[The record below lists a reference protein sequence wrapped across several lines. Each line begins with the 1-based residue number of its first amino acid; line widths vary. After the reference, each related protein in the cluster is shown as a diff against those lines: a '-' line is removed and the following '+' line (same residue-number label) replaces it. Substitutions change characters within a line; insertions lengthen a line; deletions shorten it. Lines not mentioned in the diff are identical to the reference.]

1 MRYDIVLAGVGGQ
14 GILTIARIV
23 SGAAIA
29 NGWNVKQAE
38 VHGMSQ
44 RGGAVNS
51 HLRLSDEEIHSDLI
65 PKGQADLILAV
76 EPLEALRYEPM
87 LREEGAIVASTNAV
101 ANIQSYPAIERV
113 LERLCR
119 RTNHVCLDMENLG
132 RAAGNP
138 LASNM
143 VALGAAAGY
152 LPVPADDL
160 EREIADCFAA
170 KGERVVEA
178 NVRGFRF
185 GRAAASAYAEAML
198 RGIPPSA
205 ARGWIETLSPA
216 HLESDE
222 PLDLA
227 GVSSAP
233 EARLSGAEA
242 HAFESVLLDAYHEGR
257 RQLYEHEV
265 YRLIELVGA
274 ISPPRH
280 VFVPKGSAVSAESL
294 AGFPGERVVCKLVSP
309 NVVHKSDAGAV
320 VFVSKSLEQVNLE
333 IDRLVSRHA
342 DDVQVAGVLVVEF
355 VEHAFQ
361 GLGSELFVGIRST
374 REFGPVVA
382 AGLGGLDTEYLSSKL
397 ARDVAVA
404 KAPAMDLD
412 AERFLAMFRQT
423 VAYDVLSGKARG
435 HRRRVSDAEL
445 LRCFRA
451 FISIAKWF
459 CVDRGEEGPDIGELE
474 VNPFAFRNDRMVPLD
489 GRGCL
494 RTAARAEPPRPR
506 RQVRCLLAPETLAM
520 VGVSSDPNGFG
531 RLVLRNTL
539 KAGYPVESLT
549 IVKDGLTEIDGVRC
563 VPRVSDLPAGTD
575 LLVIAAPASAVPQIV
590 AEANDKGTVRAC
602 IVISGGAGE
611 TAGSVPVGEAIRE
624 AVRAGREGGEGL
636 VLLGPNC
643 LGVRSAW
650 GRYDTFFIPDDKMP
664 VEPGAPHPVAL
675 VSQSGAFVVSRL
687 SGLRHLRPLASFTIG
702 NQADVTVSDL
712 LWTLAERDDL
722 RAVGVYLEGFANW
735 DGLETLRAIARLTET
750 GRTVAFYKGGRS
762 ESGRSAASGHTAAIA
777 GDYDVCRTALTEAGA
792 LVAEE
797 TREFGQLLEL
807 ATFLGDRRV
816 DGTDLFGLTNAG
828 FEAVAMADAE
838 PSFRALG
845 AELEE
850 TLRTVLDA
858 HRLGGLVAPRNPLDV
873 TPMADERAYEALLR
887 AALARPEV
895 HGAIVSCVPLAPRLS
910 TLAEELSDEGSFA
923 RFAREWRNETAKPV
937 VFVVDSGSR
946 FDALREAVRT
956 AGVPVFDSADE
967 AARRFGRYLR
977 HRSSTKVRAD

>member
-29 NGWNVKQAE
+29 AGWNVKQAE

-51 HLRLSDEEIHSDLI
+51 HLRLADGPIHSDLI

-101 ANIQSYPAIERV
+101 ANIQSYPTIERV
-113 LERLCR
+113 LERVSR
-119 RTNHVCLDMENLG
+119 HANHVCLDMENLG

-143 VALGAAAGY
+143 VALGAAARY
-152 LPVPADDL
+152 LPVSVDDL
-160 EREIADCFAA
+160 EREIAEFFAP

-185 GRAAASAYAEAML
+185 GRAAASAYAEAMS
-198 RGIPPSA
+198 RGIAPAA

-222 PLDLA
+222 PLDPA
-227 GVSSAP
+227 SAP
-233 EARLSGAEA
+233 EVVEARLSGAEA

-280 VFVPKGSAVSAESL
+280 LFVPKGSAVSPETL

-320 VFVSKSLEQVNLE
+320 VFIPKSLDQVNAA
-333 IDRLVSRHA
+333 IDRLVSQHA
-342 DDVQVAGVLVVEF
+342 GDGQVAGVLVVEF

-382 AGLGGLDTEYLSSKL
+382 AGLGGLDTEYLSAKL
-397 ARDVAVA
+397 APDVAVA

-412 AERFLAMFRQT
+412 AETFLAMFRET
-423 VAYDVLSGKARG
+423 VAYEILSGKVRG

-474 VNPFAFRNDRMVPLD
+474 VNPFAFRNERMVPLD

-494 RTAARAEPPRPR
+494 RTAALAAAPRPR
-506 RQVRCLLAPETLAM
+506 ANVRSLLAPTGLAI
-520 VGVSSDPNGFG
+520 VGVSSDPGGYG
-531 RLVLRNTL
+531 RIVLRNTL
-539 KAGYPVESLT
+539 ASGFPAERLTVVKEGVET
-549 IVKDGLTEIDGVRC
+549 MDGVRC
-563 VPRVSDLPAGTD
+563 VPRVGELPPETE
-575 LLVIAAPASAVPQIV
+575 LLVVAAPAGAVPGIV
-590 AEANDKGTVRAC
+590 SEANARGTVRAC

-611 TAGSVPVGEAIRE
+611 TAGSEGLGEAIRE
-624 AVRAGREGGEGL
+624 AVRAGRKSDGL
-636 VLLGPNC
+636 ILLGPNC
-643 LGVRSAW
+643 LGVRSDW
-650 GRYDTFFIPDDKMP
+650 GRYDTFFIPEDKMP
-664 VEPGAPHPVAL
+664 TESGAAHPLAL

-687 SGLRHLRPLASFTIG
+687 SGLRHLRPMASFTIG

-712 LWTLAERDDL
+712 LWTLAERTEL

-735 DGLETLRAIARLTET
+735 DGLETLRAVASLTES
-750 GRTVAFYKGGRS
+750 GRTVVFYKGGRS
-762 ESGRSAASGHTAAIA
+762 ESGRTAASGHTAAIA
-777 GDYDVCRTALTEAGA
+777 GDYDVCRTALESAGA

-797 TREFGQLLEL
+797 MREFGQLIEL

-816 DGTDLFGLTNAG
+816 EGSNLFGLTNAG

-838 PSFRALG
+838 GVFHAPNPEFA
-845 AELEE
+845 E
-850 TLRTVLDA
+850 TLRQVLER
-858 HRLGGLVAPRNPLDV
+858 HRLAGLVAARNPLDV
-873 TPMADERAYEALLR
+873 TPMADEGAYEDLLQ

-895 HGAIVSCVPLAPRLS
+895 HGAIVSCVPLAPKLR
-910 TLAEELSDEGSFA
+910 TLGNELADPASFV
-923 RFAREWRNETAKPV
+923 RFAEGWRSGTTKPV
-937 VFVVDSGSR
+937 VLVVDSGER
-946 FDALREAVRT
+946 FDALRDAVRL

-967 AARRFGRYLR
+967 AARRLVRYLT
-977 HRSSTKVRAD
+977 HRAVRDEARR

>member
-29 NGWNVKQAE
+29 TGLNVKQAE

-51 HLRLSDEEIHSDLI
+51 HLRLSNEAIHSDLI
-65 PKGQADLILAV
+65 PKGQAHLILAV

-87 LREEGAIVASTNAV
+87 LRDDGAIVASTNAI
-101 ANIQSYPAIERV
+101 ANIPSYPTIEHV
-113 LERLCR
+113 LERICR
-119 RTNHVCLDMENLG
+119 RANHVCLDMENLG

-143 VALGAAAGY
+143 VALGAAARY
-152 LPVPADDL
+152 LPVSADDL
-160 EREIADCFAA
+160 EREIAEFFAP
-170 KGERVVEA
+170 KGSRVVEA

-185 GRAAASAYAEAML
+185 GRTAASAYAEAMA
-198 RGIPPSA
+198 RGIAPPA
-205 ARGWIETLSPA
+205 ARGWIETLSSA
-216 HLESDE
+216 HLESDA
-222 PLDLA
+222 PLDA
-227 GVSSAP
+227 ANAP
-233 EARLSGAEA
+233 EVVEARLSGAEA

-280 VFVPKGSAVSAESL
+280 VFVPKGSAVSSEAL

-320 VFVSKSLEQVNLE
+320 VFVPKSLDQVNGA
-333 IDRLVSRHA
+333 IGRLLAEHIG
-342 DDVQVAGVLVVEF
+342 DGQVAGVLVVEF

-382 AGLGGLDTEYLSSKL
+382 AGLGGLDTEYLSAKL
-397 ARDVAVA
+397 APDVAVA

-412 AERFLAMFRQT
+412 PEGFLAMFRKT
-423 VAYDVLSGKARG
+423 VAYDVLSGQARG

-459 CVDRGEEGPDIGELE
+459 CVDRGDEGPDIGELE
-474 VNPFAFRNDRMVPLD
+474 VNPFAFRNERMVPLD

-494 RTAARAEPPRPR
+494 RTAERAEHPRPR
-506 RQVRCLLAPETLAM
+506 DRVRCLLAPRTLA
-520 VGVSSDPNGFG
+520 VIGVSSDPNGYG
-531 RLVLRNTL
+531 RLVLRNTIRAGFPIDRL
-539 KAGYPVESLT
+539 SVVKAGTSEV
-549 IVKDGLTEIDGVRC
+549 DGVRC
-563 VPRVSDLPAGTD
+563 VANVADLPEETD
-575 LLVIAAPASAVPQIV
+575 LLVVAAPAAAVPAIV
-590 AEANDKGTVRAC
+590 AEANQTGRVRAC

-611 TAGSVPVGEAIRE
+611 TADSVPIGEAIRA
-624 AVRAGREGGEGL
+624 AVRQGRDSGNGL

-650 GRYDTFFIPDDKMP
+650 GRYDTFFIPEHKMP
-664 VEPGAPHPVAL
+664 LETEPPHPFAL

-687 SGLRHLRPLASFTIG
+687 SGLRHLRPKASFTIG

-712 LWTLAERDDL
+712 LWTLAEQDDL

-735 DGLETLRAIARLTET
+735 DGLETLRAIAHLTEK
-750 GRTVAFYKGGRS
+750 GRTVVFYKGGRS
-762 ESGRSAASGHTAAIA
+762 ESGRTAASGHTAAIA
-777 GDYDVCRTALTEAGA
+777 GDYDVCRTALASVGA

-807 ATFLGDRRV
+807 ATFLGDRLV
-816 DGTDLFGLTNAG
+816 TGTNLFGLTNAG
-828 FEAVAMADAE
+828 FEAVAIADSCPHFAPLGDDLITALEPVLAE
-838 PSFRALG
+838 YR
-845 AELEE
+845 
-850 TLRTVLDA
+850 LR
-858 HRLGGLVAPRNPLDV
+858 GLVVPRNPLDV
-873 TPMADERAYEALLR
+873 TPMADEGAYDALLR
-887 AALARPEV
+887 TALASSTV
-895 HGAIVSCVPLAPRLS
+895 DGAIVSCVPLAPRLH
-910 TLAEELSDEGSFA
+910 TLPEELPDGISFPNLA
-923 RFAREWRNETAKPV
+923 TQWRQALAKPI
-937 VFVVDSGSR
+937 VFVVDSGDR
-946 FDALREAVRT
+946 YDALRAAVRR
-956 AGVPVFDSADE
+956 AMIPVFDTADE
-967 AARRFGRYLR
+967 AARRLGRYLR
-977 HRSSTKVRAD
+977 HRAARQQDDR